1 MLHVISSSCQ
11 KNDLIRPDVN
21 EFLNQIWRGGVN
33 LSYSGQQENI
43 NHGGAYSN
51 HFSLVGMKTFLPLMI
66 APRGGYIIGEVASG
80 GNNDMMGAKRN
91 WSEANVTS
99 SLEVLKA

>member
-1 MLHVISSSCQ
+1 
-11 KNDLIRPDVN
+11 
-21 EFLNQIWRGGVN
+21 
-33 LSYSGQQENI
+33 
-43 NHGGAYSN
+43 
-51 HFSLVGMKTFLPLMI
+51 MKTFLPLMI